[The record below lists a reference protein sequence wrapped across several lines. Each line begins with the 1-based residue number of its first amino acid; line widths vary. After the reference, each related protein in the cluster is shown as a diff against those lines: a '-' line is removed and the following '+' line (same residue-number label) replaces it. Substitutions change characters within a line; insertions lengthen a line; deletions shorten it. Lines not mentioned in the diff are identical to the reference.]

1 MTETYDWNPM
11 PHKVDV
17 KCPQCGLRAEFE
29 FAEVCRIELKA
40 DVEFFKN
47 CTQFEYRQL
56 QDSCGHYWH
65 GALYYAGLHG
75 DPRVALGNLPSGY
88 EPSNWN
94 HSKYLYRSHGMDIG
108 SVHCEHCHLRKKHS
122 INWPSDAYYSVS
134 YKNNVLWAFNRESAC
149 DLHDFILSKTRDIS
163 KYRWSSFLLHVPTV
177 FKTLKA
183 RELVAQKLFRL
194 LAGNIRLRS
203 NNSFQGTT
211 KKLRFSSA
219 PELKR

>member
-11 PHKVDV
+11 PHKVNV
-17 KCPQCGLRAEFE
+17 KCPQCGLCAEFE

-47 CTQFEYRQL
+47 STQFEYRQF

-75 DPRVALGNLPSGY
+75 DPRVALENLPLGY
-88 EPSNWN
+88 NPSAWN

-122 INWPSDAYYSVS
+122 LNWPSDAYYAVS
-134 YKNNVLWAFNRESAC
+134 YKDRVLWAFNRESAC
-149 DLHDFILSKTRDIS
+149 DLHGFILSKTRDIS

-177 FKTLKA
+177 FKTQKA
-183 RELVAQKLFRL
+183 REFVAKKLFRL
-194 LAGNIRLRS
+194 LAGNTRQRS
-203 NNSFQGTT
+203 KNSFQETT
-211 KKLRFSSA
+211 KKLRFFS